1 MTYTRILLAPTTLNH
16 VDIALVI
23 FEMMEMAILSKAT
36 HSLTNNEARYEK
48 MKKAAG
54 PERGN
59 PPLQSLLAP
68 SQAQVKDL
76 RNFARFCDKY

>member
-1 MTYTRILLAPTTLNH
+1 MTYIRILLAPTTLH
-16 VDIALVI
+16 HADISLVI
-23 FEMMEMAILSKAT
+23 FEMMEITILSKAA
-36 HSLTNNEARYEK
+36 HSLTDNEARYEK

-68 SQAQVKDL
+68 SQAQVQDL
-76 RNFARFCDKY
+76 RNFARFCEKH

>member
-1 MTYTRILLAPTTLNH
+1 
-16 VDIALVI
+16 
-23 FEMMEMAILSKAT
+23 MEMTILSKAT
-36 HSLTNNEARYEK
+36 THSLTDNEARYEK

-68 SQAQVKDL
+68 SQAQVQDL
-76 RNFARFCDKY
+76 RNFARFCEKY

>member
-23 FEMMEMAILSKAT
+23 FELMEMATLSKAT

-68 SQAQVKDL
+68 SQAQVQDL
-76 RNFARFCDKY
+76 RNFARFCEKY

>member
-1 MTYTRILLAPTTLNH
+1 MAPTTLQH
-16 VDIALVI
+16 IEISLVL
-23 FEMMEMAILSKAT
+23 FELMEMAILSKPT
-36 HSLTNNEARYEK
+36 HSLTDNEARYEK

-68 SQAQVKDL
+68 SQAQVQDL
-76 RNFARFCDKY
+76 RNFARFCEKH

>member
-1 MTYTRILLAPTTLNH
+1 
-16 VDIALVI
+16 
-23 FEMMEMAILSKAT
+23 MAILSKAT

-68 SQAQVKDL
+68 SQAQVQDL
-76 RNFARFCDKY
+76 RNFARFCDKYWLLSLSFARLLLCRELAVAVASNP